1 MNPTVLSVE
10 VPALAGPDD
19 ANRPASHG
27 DDLAGVRVGVPAK
40 AGPDDPNRLKPRLP
54 PVKGAVCRNL
64 IKDYGSGESRVRA
77 LRGVDLDI
85 APGELTLLVGPS
97 GCGKTTLISILACT
111 LDPTGGDVSVL
122 GVDLKGLSKRE
133 KAAFRAK
140 NVGFVFQQFNL
151 LPALT
156 AVENV
161 AVPLVINGH
170 SKAAAVARATEV
182 LKAVGLGDRT
192 QSLPSQLS
200 GGQQQ
205 RVAIARALVHNPRL
219 LVADE
224 PTSAIDART
233 GQAIMELIRQVAVQ
247 PDRLAVVVTHD
258 ARVFGFADRIITLED
273 GRVAAAKPAER
284 VAQNGQL
291 LPV

>member
-1 MNPTVLSVE
+1 MNLDVKFGGGVTC
-10 VPALAGPDD
+10 
-19 ANRPASHG
+19 HG
-27 DDLAGVRVGVPAK
+27 
-40 AGPDDPNRLKPRLP
+40 
-54 PVKGAVCRNL
+54 L
-64 IKDYGSGESRVRA
+64 IKDYGSGDSRVRA

-97 GCGKTTLISILACT
+97 GCGKTTLISILAGT
-111 LDPTGGDVSVL
+111 LDPTNGEVSVL
-122 GVDLKGLSKRE
+122 GVDLKRLSKGE

-156 AVENV
+156 AEENV
-161 AVPLVINGH
+161 AVPLVINGY
-170 SKAAAVARATEV
+170 SKATAMTRAAEV
-182 LKAVGLGDRT
+182 LKAVGLGERAK
-192 QSLPSQLS
+192 SLPSQLS

-205 RVAIARALVHNPRL
+205 RVAIARALVHQPRL

-258 ARVFGFADRIITLED
+258 PRVLGFGDRIITLED
-273 GRVAAAKPAER
+273 GRIATEKR
-284 VAQNGQL
+284 VDQASKNGQL
-291 LPV
+291 TVA